1 MSVKH
6 TLWQLLDSYHVEVP
20 IIQRDYAQGRS
31 DPKAT
36 QIRKGFVSS
45 LHDMVINV
53 DATQDLDFIYGSVK
67 QDKLVLLD
75 GQQRLTTLFLLHWY
89 VSTGSGKS
97 GEARNKL
104 KKFRYETRVS
114 SREFFES
121 LINYSESLILSEIE
135 GKLSDSIKDAHWFF
149 SIWCND
155 PTVQSMLNML
165 DEIHN
170 VFKVSLTE
178 DEELWGKLICSDN
191 PPITFHFLN
200 MQDFSLTDELY
211 IKMNARG
218 RPLTE
223 FENFKAW
230 LQSYCEKEN
239 AMLVPERFWHFM
251 DKEWTDVFWQLRNT
265 GIYEID
271 NLFLRCFKSIALANA
286 VKGLEIPPKKLDSTD
301 DELVSALRDNVY
313 IPNQVY
319 IDRSSFD
326 GNTLIEL
333 SRFLDLM
340 HQIQTSPKGSRG
352 SELWD
357 QCHNIFK
364 DILKENGYLEQA
376 RFYALFRF
384 VTERNIKTDWPEAD
398 LNELSDWLGVALRLI
413 NNTAFDISLNYAR
426 AVQSLADLS
435 ALLQDGVMTTLSTLD
450 VKEIRYFREEQR
462 SEEILKAFLVVN
474 DPSWSPLLRRVEKE
488 DYFYGQIGFLLEGSF
503 DKSNESYCQ
512 GKFKEY
518 GAKATALYSD
528 DLIET
533 NDFLLQRALL
543 SIGNYLI
550 SDKSN
555 LSFCRNTKTSAR
567 YRYENWRRVFN
578 SPEKVK
584 YLFTLLNKVEQGR
597 EREGLTEIIEDA
609 DTNDWRQ
616 YFIDYPE
623 AISYCKK
630 RHVRF
635 EYDDSGE
642 IYLLHGERM
651 SGRHF
656 GLKTYALYFEVKK
669 SEDARLKE
677 LQGWLK
683 PYYEAIGDNTLPGI
697 YFELPN
703 EIELQV
709 EYQNDTFSITVFD
722 RKENKESTDESIL
735 DTPGFIALKDLMGK
749 LDSIEVKSEVENE
762 TEELCEVI

>member
-1 MSVKH
+1 MSIKH

-36 QIRKGFVSS
+36 QIRKGFVNS

-53 DATQDLDFIYGSVK
+53 GATQDLDFIYGSVK

-121 LINYSESLILSEIE
+121 LINYSESLILSELE
-135 GKLSDSIKDAHWFF
+135 GKLSDSIKDEHWFF

-155 PTVQSMLNML
+155 PTVQSMLSML

-170 VFKVSLTE
+170 VFKASLIE
-178 DEELWGKLICSDN
+178 GEELWAKLICSDN

-239 AMLVPERFWHFM
+239 SMLVPERFWHSM
-251 DKEWTDVFWQLRNT
+251 DKEWTDVFWRLRNT
-265 GIYEID
+265 GVYEID

-313 IPNQVY
+313 IPNQIY
-319 IDRSSFD
+319 IDRSSFN

-333 SRFLDLM
+333 SQFLDFM
-340 HQIQTSPKGSRG
+340 YQIKISPTNSRG

-357 QCHNIFK
+357 QCSKIFK
-364 DILKENGYLEQA
+364 GILKENGYLEQA

-384 VTERNIKTDWPEAD
+384 VTERNIKSEWPESD

-413 NNTAFDISLNYAR
+413 NNTAIDSSLNYGR
-426 AVQSLADLS
+426 AVQSLK
-435 ALLQDGVMTTLSTLD
+435 GLSTLLQSSVIAD
-450 VKEIRYFREEQR
+450 LGNLNVKDIPYFSKEQR
-462 SEEILKAFLVVN
+462 AEEILKASLVVG
-474 DPSWSPLLRRVEKE
+474 DHSWGPLLRRVEKE
-488 DYFYGQIGFLLEGSF
+488 DYFYGQIGFILEGCF
-503 DKSNESYCQ
+503 EKSKESYSQ
-512 GKFKEY
+512 DKFKEY
-518 GAKATALYSD
+518 GAKAAALFSN

-533 NDFLLQRALL
+533 NDFIMQRALL
-543 SIGNYLI
+543 AVGDYLI
-550 SDKSN
+550 EPLNSN
-555 LSFCRNTKTSAR
+555 YSFCEKTKVSAR
-567 YRYENWRRVFN
+567 FRNENWRKVFN
-578 SPEKVK
+578 DPDKVG
-584 YLFTLLNKVEQGR
+584 YLFTLLNNIEEGR
-597 EREGLTEIIEDA
+597 EREGLIEVIRDA
-609 DTNDWRQ
+609 DTKDWRQ

-623 AISYCKK
+623 TISYCKK
-630 RHVRF
+630 RQVRF
-635 EYDDSGE
+635 GNDDSGE
-642 IYLLHGERM
+642 VYLLKGERM
-651 SGRHF
+651 SGYHS
-656 GLKTYALYFEVKK
+656 GLKTYILYIEVKR
-669 SEDARLKE
+669 SVDPRLKE
-677 LQGWLK
+677 FQDLLQ
-683 PYYEAIGDNTLPGI
+683 PYYEVNGESERPSV
-697 YFELPN
+697 YFSISDD
-703 EIELQV
+703 IELQI
-709 EYQNDTFSITVFD
+709 EYAEEGFSSTVFD
-722 RKENKESTDESIL
+722 YKTDEESTDVSL
-735 DTPGFIALKDLMGK
+735 FDTLGFIALKELMDK
-749 LDSIEVKSEVENE
+749 IEAIEVKPDMVNE
-762 TEELCEVI
+762 TDEL